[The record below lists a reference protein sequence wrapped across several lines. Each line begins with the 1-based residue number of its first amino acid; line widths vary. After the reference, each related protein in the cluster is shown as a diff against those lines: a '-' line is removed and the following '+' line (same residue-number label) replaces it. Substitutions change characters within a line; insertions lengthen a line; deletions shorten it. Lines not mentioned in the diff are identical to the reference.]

1 MKTRAGVCLFAAVIA
16 AALDAFA
23 GVNLIRNGTFE
34 GTATQAD
41 WGSYASHA
49 DFSCTDWTFD
59 NPDRAGLG
67 KPNGTWIA
75 KNLAVGAFGL
85 FMQTGTGEVI
95 VRQSLGA
102 LSAGTY
108 RVSLSYTAR
117 PSHVGATTYIEL
129 VEEGGTV
136 TEAGVLSPT
145 ATSLQT
151 FSAYVALPAGT
162 YTFRFRQPDPGG
174 DKANCFEGVEV
185 CRCDAAIGDARYLE
199 LTDALMAGDAGSTIQ
214 WHLDGANASLA
225 NASRAS
231 VPAARRA
238 ACVRSLYYGAIMVE

>member
-41 WGSYASHA
+41 WGSYANHA
-49 DFSCTDWTFD
+49 DFSCTDWMFD

-145 ATSLQT
+145 ATSL
-151 FSAYVALPAGT
+151 
-162 YTFRFRQPDPGG
+162 
-174 DKANCFEGVEV
+174 
-185 CRCDAAIGDARYLE
+185 
-199 LTDALMAGDAGSTIQ
+199 
-214 WHLDGANASLA
+214 
-225 NASRAS
+225 
-231 VPAARRA
+231 
-238 ACVRSLYYGAIMVE
+238 